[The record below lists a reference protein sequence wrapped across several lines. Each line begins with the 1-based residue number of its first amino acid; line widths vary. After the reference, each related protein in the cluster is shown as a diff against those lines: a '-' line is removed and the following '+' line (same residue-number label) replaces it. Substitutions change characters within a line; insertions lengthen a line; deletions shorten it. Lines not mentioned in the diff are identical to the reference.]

1 MSRLLADAHAV
12 QEGNKEGRE
21 SCCQDH
27 NPDIPEEKTMI
38 VLEFV
43 FAGVTVS
50 DNNRKVLDDVVDDVL
65 YDVLDDVVDDI

>member
-1 MSRLLADAHAV
+1 MSRLLADTHAV

-38 VLEFV
+38 FQNLCLQ
-43 FAGVTVS
+43 ALS
-50 DNNRKVLDDVVDDVL
+50 DDNRKVLDDVVDDIKVNSMASAASNFG
-65 YDVLDDVVDDI
+65 

>member
-21 SCCQDH
+21 SGCQDH

-38 VLEFV
+38 VLEFA
-43 FAGVTVS
+43 FAGV
-50 DNNRKVLDDVVDDVL
+50 K
-65 YDVLDDVVDDI
+65 